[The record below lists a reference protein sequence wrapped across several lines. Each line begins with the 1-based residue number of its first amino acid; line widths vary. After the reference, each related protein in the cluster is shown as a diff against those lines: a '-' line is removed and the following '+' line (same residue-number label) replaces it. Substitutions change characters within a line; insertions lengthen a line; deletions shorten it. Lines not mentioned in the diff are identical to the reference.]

1 MTRQIE
7 PSSRGSKTKLLDV
20 NRSPNGFFQLSSQF
34 LASTTANMTR
44 DTYGRELMLFAR
56 WFGEDGNVSDIKLE
70 HLLSYKVLLERQYSP
85 ATVSK
90 KIAALK
96 SFFGF
101 AKRIEAIP
109 NNPAEELRVAGV
121 TKNRIPSHLTIEEV
135 CRLIKMPDRRTLLGK
150 RDVAIIALL
159 ANSGMRRSEVI
170 NLKIGS
176 FIYSKEKHKQKERVY
191 VKILGKG
198 NKERMV
204 MVHEDLVP
212 LLGDWVRVR
221 PEVEHDLF
229 FTTKAGKPVSNKAI
243 RYLIQKHGKAAGI
256 PDEKLHPHSLRHSFC
271 INLARAE
278 VPLHIIQELS
288 GHKTLNTLRIYLRV
302 TQTET
307 DEAIKKLPHFSRPN
321 RVNKLVFG

>member
-1 MTRQIE
+1 MQIE
-7 PSSRGSKTKLLDV
+7 PSSRDSKTKLLDV
-20 NRSPNGFFQLSSQF
+20 NRSPNGFSQLSLQF

-70 HLLSYKVLLERQYSP
+70 HLLRYKVLLERQYSP

-96 SFFGF
+96 SFFRF
-101 AKRIEAIP
+101 SKRIGAIP

-121 TKNRIPSHLTIEEV
+121 TKNRIPSYLTTEEIH
-135 CRLIKMPDRRTLLGK
+135 RLIKMPDRRTLLGK
-150 RDVAIIALL
+150 RDVAIVALL
-159 ANSGMRRSEVI
+159 ANSGMRRSEVS

-176 FIYSKEKHKQKERVY
+176 FIYSKEKHKQKEGIY

-204 MVHEDLVP
+204 MLHEDTVP
-212 LLGDWVRVR
+212 LLEDWIRVR
-221 PEVEHDLF
+221 PEVEHDFF
-229 FTTKAGKPVSNKAI
+229 FTTKAGKPISNKAI
-243 RYLIQKHGKAAGI
+243 RYLIQKHGKVAGI
-256 PDEKLHPHSLRHSFC
+256 PIEKLHPHSLRHSFC

-307 DEAIKKLPHFSRPN
+307 DEAIKKLPPFGRPN
-321 RVNKLVFG
+321 RVNRLVFG